1 MTFAD
6 PRILSYDFFSLRCV
20 IVFFFFFLVFLFLS
34 SMSII
39 YAQTADKSVVGEQTN
54 EKEMNERVIK
64 A

>member
-6 PRILSYDFFSLRCV
+6 PRILRYDLFSSLRY
-20 IVFFFFFLVFLFLS
+20 VFFFSVFLFLS

>member
-1 MTFAD
+1 MTSFLFVA
-6 PRILSYDFFSLRCV
+6 LFFF
-20 IVFFFFFLVFLFLS
+20 VFFLIFLFLS
-34 SMSII
+34 SIRII